1 MNRTLK
7 LLVSVRTPAEALIA
21 ATGGA
26 DFIDLKEPGAGALG
40 GLADAEIR
48 AIVTALRDAGQRLPI
63 SATVGDWAM
72 ADRAAILDRVAAV
85 AACGVDIVKVGILA
99 EPGAEQ
105 LLVALGACGAT
116 VVPVFI
122 ADQPLDAGLVAL
134 ALRQPF
140 PGVMADTAE
149 KLGGSLLARRSAAA
163 LQAFVQQARHAGR
176 EVGLA
181 GALRLADL
189 PSLLALA
196 PDFAG
201 FRSAVCD
208 GDRASALSEPRLQQL
223 VAAVRAAERALPS
236 TAVTAVAAAT
246 AVTAT
251 V

>member
-1 MNRTLK
+1 MNLPLK
-7 LLVSVRTPAEALIA
+7 LLVSVRTPAEALTA
-21 ATGGA
+21 AAHGA

-40 GLADAEIR
+40 GLPEADIR
-48 AIVTALRDAGQRLPI
+48 AIVAALRGAGHRLPI

-72 ADRAAILDRVAAV
+72 ADRAAILARVAAV

-99 EPGAEQ
+99 EPGAGPV
-105 LLVALGACGAT
+105 LRALGACAAT

-122 ADQPLDAGLVAL
+122 ADQPLDAELVAL
-134 ALRQPF
+134 ALAQPF

-149 KLGGSLLARRSAAA
+149 KLGGSLLARRSVGE
-163 LQAFVQQARHAGR
+163 LGAFVRQVQSAGR

-189 PSLLALA
+189 PALLALA

-208 GDRASALSEPRLQQL
+208 GDRASALSAPRLAQL
-223 VAAVRAAERALPS
+223 VAAVRAIEQ
-236 TAVTAVAAAT
+236 AASPAT
-246 AVTAT
+246 A
-251 V
+251 